1 MAVAWGADALSRQA
15 GPQPSARL
23 TTGSLTL
30 LFAGLAAAPDLD
42 LLYMPVHRTATH
54 SVTAAALVTI
64 VAAFVTRWVTGR
76 VDWPIALGCGA
87 AWGSH
92 VLLDW
97 LGADPSCPSGIQAL
111 WPLSDQWFMSA
122 WEIFPR
128 TERRSP
134 LSTRAMGINF
144 RAALAEIV
152 IMGTIAA
159 CAWIVRRAA
168 AGRAGRA
175 GGAGRA
181 GREAGR

>member
-15 GPQPSARL
+15 GQQPSARL
-23 TTGSLTL
+23 TSLTL

-64 VAAFVTRWVTGR
+64 VAALVTRWVTGR
-76 VDWPIALGCGA
+76 VDWPIAIGCGA

-97 LGADPSCPSGIQAL
+97 LGADASRPYGIQAL
-111 WPLSDQWFMSA
+111 WPFNHTWYVSPWV
-122 WEIFPR
+122 IFPG

-134 LSTRAMGINF
+134 LSARAMGINV
-144 RAALAEIV
+144 RAAVAEIV
-152 IMGTIAA
+152 IMGAIAA

-168 AGRAGRA
+168 ASRA

-181 GREAGR
+181 GKEAGK